1 MSHLRPRAR
10 VCPKLQEKARQVID
24 SADFVPASDSLKS
37 IESDCA
43 GRPVIGLD
51 TEFVRERTFYPRPG
65 LIQIYDGDRI
75 SLIDPIGRD
84 QDNELS
90 RLMTDH
96 SIIKVFHSVGEDLE
110 IMQLVCGEVPQPLF
124 DTQIAAAMLGF
135 PLQYR
140 YETLVHECF
149 GATLAGGQARSDWC
163 RRPLS
168 DDLLRYAA
176 SDVAWLIELQDLL
189 QEGLEKAGRQDW
201 LKEDC
206 QRLVDQAESTDD
218 RLPLLRVKG
227 GGHLDEAGLGWLNLL
242 AAWREREARA
252 RDLPR
257 SFVIKDD
264 LLVQIVERS
273 AQGLGE
279 SALDVLH
286 SRDRRRH
293 GETLAGLL
301 AGAAPE
307 PLGRPPELQRMEP
320 TQRSALKAAQKRVR
334 TLAEKLDVDPAL
346 IASKRE
352 LTRLLFG
359 DRPEWASG
367 WRQQFLPEILG
378 QSTQS

>member
-1 MSHLRPRAR
+1 MSQLRPRAR
-10 VCPKLQEKARQVID
+10 VCPKLQEKAAQAID
-24 SADFVPASDSLKS
+24 SAAFIPATAPLSS

-65 LIQIYDGDRI
+65 LIQIYDGERI

-90 RLMTDH
+90 RLMTDR

-140 YETLVHECF
+140 YETLVEECF
-149 GATLAGGQARSDWC
+149 GVTLAGGQARSDWC

-168 DDLLRYAA
+168 AGLLHYAA

-189 QEGLEKAGRQDW
+189 QEALGRAGRQDW
-201 LKEDC
+201 LNEDC
-206 QRLVDQAESTDD
+206 QRLVEQAEAQDD

-227 GGHLDEAGLGWLNLL
+227 GGQLSEAGLGWLNLL
-242 AAWREREARA
+242 AAWRERETKA

-257 SFVIKDD
+257 SFVIKDE
-264 LLVQIVERS
+264 LLIQIAERA

-293 GETLAGLL
+293 GDTLTDLL
-301 AGAAPE
+301 SGSAPE
-307 PLGRPPELQRMEP
+307 PLDRPPELQRLEP
-320 TQRSALKAAQKRVR
+320 AQRNALKAAQNRVR
-334 TLAEKLDVDPAL
+334 TLAEKLEVDPAL

-359 DRPEWASG
+359 DRPEWVSG

-378 QSTQS
+378 QGVIS

>member
-1 MSHLRPRAR
+1 MSQLRPSAR
-10 VCPKLQEKARQVID
+10 VCPALQEKARQVID
-24 SADFVPASDSLKS
+24 SAAFIAATDSLS
-37 IESDCA
+37 TIESDCA
-43 GRPVIGLD
+43 GRAVIGLD

-65 LIQIYDGDRI
+65 LIQIYDGNRI

-96 SIIKVFHSVGEDLE
+96 STIKVFHSVGEDLE

-140 YETLVHECF
+140 YETLVQECF

-168 DDLLRYAA
+168 ADLLHYAA

-189 QEGLEKAGRQDW
+189 QEGLENAGRQDW
-201 LKEDC
+201 LNEDC
-206 QRLVDQAESTDD
+206 QRLVDQAESIDD

-242 AAWREREARA
+242 AAWRDHEARA

-264 LLVQIVERS
+264 LLIQIAEQA
-273 AQGLGE
+273 AQGKGE
-279 SALDVLH
+279 SALDGLH

-293 GETLAGLL
+293 GEALANLL
-301 AGAAPE
+301 AGATPE
-307 PLGRPPELQRMEP
+307 PLVRPPELQRLEP
-320 TQRSALKAAQKRVR
+320 AQRSALKAAQARVR
-334 TLAEKLDVDPAL
+334 TLAERLGVDPAL

-359 DRPEWASG
+359 EPPEWAGG

-378 QSTQS
+378 QTVRS